1 MVVEH
6 LEIGRMKKLILL
18 FLIPFFFIIGNVGQ
32 AETIIPDKPTNGIYD
47 PNHYLSENISAEL
60 EKENSNSDTQ
70 IGIYIVDTLDGK
82 SIEEQANEVARS
94 WKIGHSDTNK
104 GALIAIAINDRKF
117 RIETSNELN
126 TILTDSKTQNIL
138 DNSKSYMRNKD
149 YDSAVINIIQQI
161 KNISNNNSVNNENG
175 DMKIDYNGSIIE
187 DNESII
193 KPRKITEFVATLLMG
208 LFLFVVLAVSGSLV
222 LLLDKYEEWNNLKKN
237 KKFSEYDYNGPK
249 KLYPNNPNWINN
261 PSWTEERINE
271 FYKENYTERSQYNY
285 INASKK
291 RYNRKLYPGM
301 KNFIPNESWTEER
314 IETYK
319 NKVAEE
325 KRIKEEKLKKERE
338 ERLKR
343 SRYNYKGR
351 DKLYPKDYGFIE
363 NETWTAIL
371 TKEYLDN
378 SYYNSSSSSHDYSSS
393 SYSSSSDWGGGGFD
407 GGGASGSW

>member
-1 MVVEH
+1 
-6 LEIGRMKKLILL
+6 MKKLILL
-18 FLIPFFFIIGNVGQ
+18 LFIPFFFITGNIVQ
-32 AETIIPDKPTNGIYD
+32 AETTIPDRPANGIYD
-47 PNHYLSENISAEL
+47 PNHYLSENTSAEL
-60 EKENSNSDTQ
+60 EKENSSSDIQ

-82 SIEEQANEVARS
+82 SIEEQANEVARN

-104 GALIAIAINDRKF
+104 GVLIAIAINDRKF

-126 TILTDSKTQNIL
+126 TTLTDSKAKSIL

-149 YDSAVINIIQQI
+149 YDGAIINIIQQI
-161 KNISNNNSVNNENG
+161 KNIENKNSLNNETEIL
-175 DMKIDYNGSIIE
+175 KINEDGSVVK
-187 DNESII
+187 SG
-193 KPRKITEFVATLLMG
+193 KITEFVATLLMG

-291 RYNRKLYPGM
+291 RYNRKLYPAM

-325 KRIKEEKLKKERE
+325 NRIKEEKLKKERE

>member
-1 MVVEH
+1 MAEEH
-6 LEIGRMKKLILL
+6 LEIGNMKKLILL
-18 FLIPFFFIIGNVGQ
+18 FLIPFFFLIGNVVK
-32 AETIIPDKPTNGIYD
+32 AETIIPDKPINGIYD
-47 PNHYLSENISAEL
+47 PNHYLSENTSAEL
-60 EKENSNSDTQ
+60 EKENSNSDIQ

-82 SIEEQANEVARS
+82 SIEEQANEVARN

-126 TILTDSKTQNIL
+126 TTLTDSKAKSIL

-149 YDSAVINIIQQI
+149 YDGAIINIIQQI
-161 KNISNNNSVNNENG
+161 KNIENKNSLNNETEIL
-175 DMKIDYNGSIIE
+175 KINEDGSVVK
-187 DNESII
+187 SG
-193 KPRKITEFVATLLMG
+193 KITEFVATFLMG
-208 LFLFVVLAVSGSLV
+208 LFLFVVLAVSGFLV
-222 LLLDKYEEWNNLKKN
+222 LLLDKYEEWSNLKKN
-237 KKFSEYDYNGPK
+237 KKLSEYDYDGPK
-249 KLYPNNPNWINN
+249 KLYPNNPNWIKNS
-261 PSWTEERINE
+261 SWTEDRINE

-285 INASKK
+285 INSSKK

-314 IETYK
+314 ITEYK

-325 KRIKEEKLKKERE
+325 KRIKEEELKKKRE
-338 ERLKR
+338 DRLKR

-351 DKLYPKDYGFIE
+351 NKLYPGDYDFIE

-371 TKEYLDN
+371 TKEYFDN
-378 SYYNSSSSSHDYSSS
+378 SSYNSNSSSHNYSSSDSSSSS
-393 SYSSSSDWGGGGFD
+393 WAGGGFD

>member
-1 MVVEH
+1 MAEEH
-6 LEIGRMKKLILL
+6 LEIGNMKKLILL
-18 FLIPFFFIIGNVGQ
+18 FLIPFFFVIGNVVK
-32 AETIIPDKPTNGIYD
+32 AETIIPDKPINGIYD
-47 PNHYLSENISAEL
+47 PNHYLSENTSAEL
-60 EKENSNSDTQ
+60 EKENSNSDIQ

-82 SIEEQANEVARS
+82 SIEEQANEVARN

-126 TILTDSKTQNIL
+126 TTLTDSKAKSIL

-149 YDSAVINIIQQI
+149 YNGAIINIIQQI
-161 KNISNNNSVNNENG
+161 KNIENKNSLNNETEIL
-175 DMKIDYNGSIIE
+175 KINEDGSVVK
-187 DNESII
+187 SG
-193 KPRKITEFVATLLMG
+193 KITEFVATLLMG

-325 KRIKEEKLKKERE
+325 NRIKEEKLKKERE
-338 ERLKR
+338 DRLKR

-351 DKLYPKDYGFIE
+351 NKLYPGDYNFIE

-371 TKEYLDN
+371 TKEYFDN
-378 SYYNSSSSSHDYSSS
+378 SSYNSNSSSHNYSSSDSSSSS
-393 SYSSSSDWGGGGFD
+393 WGGGGFD

>member
-6 LEIGRMKKLILL
+6 LEIGNMKKLILL
-18 FLIPFFFIIGNVGQ
+18 FLIPFFFITGNLVQ
-32 AETIIPDKPTNGIYD
+32 AETIIPDKPINGIYD
-47 PNHYLSENISAEL
+47 PNHYLSENTSAEL
-60 EKENSNSDTQ
+60 EKENTNSDIQ

-82 SIEEQANEVARS
+82 SIEEQANEVARN

-126 TILTDSKTQNIL
+126 TTLTDSKAKRIL

-149 YDSAVINIIQQI
+149 YDGAIINIIQQI
-161 KNISNNNSVNNENG
+161 KNIENENSLNNETEIL
-175 DMKIDYNGSIIE
+175 KINEDGSVVK
-187 DNESII
+187 SG
-193 KPRKITEFVATLLMG
+193 KVTEFVATLLMG

-261 PSWTEERINE
+261 QSWTEERINE

-338 ERLKR
+338 DRLKR

-351 DKLYPKDYGFIE
+351 NKLYPGDYGFIE

-371 TKEYLDN
+371 TKEYFDD
-378 SYYNSSSSSHDYSSS
+378 SSYNSNPSSYDSSS
-393 SYSSSSDWGGGGFD
+393 SYSSSSSWDGGGFD

>member
-1 MVVEH
+1 MNLFTKNRKV
-6 LEIGRMKKLILL
+6 RKMKKLILL
-18 FLIPFFFIIGNVGQ
+18 LFIPFFFITGNVIH
-32 AETIIPDKPTNGIYD
+32 AETTIPDRPINGIYD
-47 PNHYLSENISAEL
+47 PNHYLSENTSVEL
-60 EKENSNSDTQ
+60 EKENANSDIQ
-70 IGIYIVDTLDGK
+70 IGIYIIDTLDGK
-82 SIEEQANEVARS
+82 SIEEQANEVARN
-94 WKIGHSDTNK
+94 WKIGHSDSNK

-126 TILTDSKTQNIL
+126 TILTDSKAKRIL

-149 YDSAVINIIQQI
+149 YDGAIINIIQQI
-161 KNISNNNSVNNENG
+161 KNIENKNSLNNETEIL
-175 DMKIDYNGSIIE
+175 KINEDGSVVK
-187 DNESII
+187 SG
-193 KPRKITEFVATLLMG
+193 KITEFVATLLMG
-208 LFLFVVLAVSGSLV
+208 LFLFVVLAVSGLSVSLY
-222 LLLDKYEEWNNLKKN
+222 DKYEKWSNLKKD

-325 KRIKEEKLKKERE
+325 NRIKEEKLKKERE

-363 NETWTAIL
+363 NETWIAIL

-378 SYYNSSSSSHDYSSS
+378 SYYNSSSSSHNYSSS

>member
-1 MVVEH
+1 MAEEH
-6 LEIGRMKKLILL
+6 LEIGNMKKLILL
-18 FLIPFFFIIGNVGQ
+18 FLIPFFFVIGNVVK
-32 AETIIPDKPTNGIYD
+32 AETIIPDKPINGIYD
-47 PNHYLSENISAEL
+47 PNHYLSENTSAEL
-60 EKENSNSDTQ
+60 EKENSNSDIQ

-82 SIEEQANEVARS
+82 SIEEQANEVARN

-126 TILTDSKTQNIL
+126 TTLTDSKAKSIL

-149 YDSAVINIIQQI
+149 YNGAIINIIQQI
-161 KNISNNNSVNNENG
+161 KNIENKNSLNNETEIL
-175 DMKIDYNGSIIE
+175 KINEDGSVVK
-187 DNESII
+187 SG
-193 KPRKITEFVATLLMG
+193 KITEFVATLLMG
-208 LFLFVVLAVSGSLV
+208 LFLFVVLAISGSLV

-237 KKFSEYDYNGPK
+237 KKFSEYDYNGSK
-249 KLYPNNPNWINN
+249 KLYPNNPNWIKN

-301 KNFIPNESWTEER
+301 KNFILNESWTEER
-314 IETYK
+314 IEAYK

-378 SYYNSSSSSHDYSSS
+378 SYYNSNSSSHDYSSS
-393 SYSSSSDWGGGGFD
+393 SYSSSSDWSGGGFD
-407 GGGASGSW
+407 GGGASGGW

>member
-18 FLIPFFFIIGNVGQ
+18 FLIPFFFITGNVIQ
-32 AETIIPDKPTNGIYD
+32 AETTIPDRPINGIYD
-47 PNHYLSENISAEL
+47 PNHYLSENTNIEL
-60 EKENSNSDTQ
+60 AKANTNSDTQ
-70 IGIYIVDTLDGK
+70 IGVYIVDTLDGK

-94 WKIGHSDTNK
+94 WKIGYSDTNK

-117 RIETSNELN
+117 RIETSNKLS
-126 TILTDSKTQNIL
+126 TILTDSKAQNIL

-161 KNISNNNSVNNENG
+161 KDIENNNSLNNE
-175 DMKIDYNGSIIE
+175 KIDYNGSVIE

-193 KPRKITEFVATLLMG
+193 KPKKITEFVATLLMG
-208 LFLFVVLAVSGSLV
+208 LFLFIVLVVSGISVSLY
-222 LLLDKYEEWNNLKKN
+222 DKYEEWSNLKKN

-338 ERLKR
+338 DRLKR

-351 DKLYPKDYGFIE
+351 NKLYPGDYGFIE

-371 TKEYLDN
+371 TKEYFDN
-378 SYYNSSSSSHDYSSS
+378 SSYNSSSSSYDSS
-393 SYSSSSDWGGGGFD
+393 SYSSSSSWDGGGFD

>member
-6 LEIGRMKKLILL
+6 LEIGNMKKLILL
-18 FLIPFFFIIGNVGQ
+18 FLIPFFFITGNLVQ
-32 AETIIPDKPTNGIYD
+32 AETIIPDKPINGIYD
-47 PNHYLSENISAEL
+47 PNHYLSENTSAEL
-60 EKENSNSDTQ
+60 EKENTNSDIQ

-82 SIEEQANEVARS
+82 SIEEQANEVARN

-104 GALIAIAINDRKF
+104 GALIVIAINDRKF
-117 RIETSNELN
+117 RIETSNKLN
-126 TILTDSKTQNIL
+126 TTLTDSKSKSIL

-149 YDSAVINIIQQI
+149 YDGAIINIIQQI
-161 KNISNNNSVNNENG
+161 KNIENENSLNNETEIL
-175 DMKIDYNGSIIE
+175 KINEDGSVVK
-187 DNESII
+187 SG
-193 KPRKITEFVATLLMG
+193 KVTEFVATLLMG

-261 PSWTEERINE
+261 QSWTEERINE

-338 ERLKR
+338 DRLKR

-351 DKLYPKDYGFIE
+351 NKLYPGDYGFIE

-371 TKEYLDN
+371 TKEYFDD
-378 SYYNSSSSSHDYSSS
+378 SSYNSNPSSYDSSS
-393 SYSSSSDWGGGGFD
+393 SYSSSSSWDGGGFD

>member
-1 MVVEH
+1 MAEEH
-6 LEIGRMKKLILL
+6 LEIGNMKKLILL
-18 FLIPFFFIIGNVGQ
+18 FLIPFFFVIGNVVK
-32 AETIIPDKPTNGIYD
+32 AETIIPDKPINGIYD
-47 PNHYLSENISAEL
+47 PNHYLSENTSAEL
-60 EKENSNSDTQ
+60 EKENSNSDIQ

-82 SIEEQANEVARS
+82 SIEEQANEVARN

-126 TILTDSKTQNIL
+126 TTLTDSKAKSIL

-149 YDSAVINIIQQI
+149 YDGAIINIIQQI
-161 KNISNNNSVNNENG
+161 KNIENKNSLNNETEIL
-175 DMKIDYNGSIIE
+175 KINEDGSIVKSGE
-187 DNESII
+187 
-193 KPRKITEFVATLLMG
+193 ITEFVATLLIG

-222 LLLDKYEEWNNLKKN
+222 LLLDKYEEWSNSKKN
-237 KKFSEYDYNGPK
+237 KKLSEYDYNGPK

-285 INASKK
+285 INSSKK

-314 IETYK
+314 ITTYK

-325 KRIKEEKLKKERE
+325 NRMKQEKIKKERE
-338 ERLKR
+338 DRLKR

-351 DKLYPKDYGFIE
+351 NKLYPGDYNFIE

-371 TKEYLDN
+371 TKEYFDN
-378 SYYNSSSSSHDYSSS
+378 SSYNSNSSSHNYSSSDSSSSS
-393 SYSSSSDWGGGGFD
+393 WGGGGFD
-407 GGGASGSW
+407 GGGASGGW

>member
-1 MVVEH
+1 MAVEH
-6 LEIGRMKKLILL
+6 LEIGKMKKLILL
-18 FLIPFFFIIGNVGQ
+18 FLIPFFFIVGNVGQ
-32 AETIIPDKPTNGIYD
+32 AETIIPDKPINGIYD
-47 PNHYLSENISAEL
+47 PNHYLSENTNIEL
-60 EKENSNSDTQ
+60 AKSNTNSDTQ

-82 SIEEQANEVARS
+82 SIEEQANGVARS

-117 RIETSNELN
+117 RIETSNKLS
-126 TILTDSKTQNIL
+126 TILTDSKAQNIL

-149 YDSAVINIIQQI
+149 YDSAVINIIKQI
-161 KNISNNNSVNNENG
+161 KDIENNNSLNNE
-175 DMKIDYNGSIIE
+175 KIDYNGSVIE
-187 DNESII
+187 DNESVI
-193 KPRKITEFVATLLMG
+193 KPKKITEFVATLLMG
-208 LFLFVVLAVSGSLV
+208 LFLFIVLVVSGISVSLY
-222 LLLDKYEEWNNLKKN
+222 DKYEEWSNLKKN

-271 FYKENYTERSQYNY
+271 FYKENYIERSQYNY

-325 KRIKEEKLKKERE
+325 NRIKEEKLKKERE

-351 DKLYPKDYGFIE
+351 NKLYPGDYGFIE

-371 TKEYLDN
+371 TKEYFDN
-378 SYYNSSSSSHDYSSS
+378 SSYNSNSSSYDSSS
-393 SYSSSSDWGGGGFD
+393 SYSSSSSWDGGGFD
-407 GGGASGSW
+407 GGGASGGW

>member
-1 MVVEH
+1 MAEEH
-6 LEIGRMKKLILL
+6 LEIGNMKKLILL
-18 FLIPFFFIIGNVGQ
+18 FLIPFFFVIGNVVK
-32 AETIIPDKPTNGIYD
+32 AETIIPDKPINGIYD
-47 PNHYLSENISAEL
+47 PNHYLSENTSAEL
-60 EKENSNSDTQ
+60 EKENSNSDIQ

-82 SIEEQANEVARS
+82 SIEEQANEVARN

-126 TILTDSKTQNIL
+126 TTLTDSKAKSIL

-149 YDSAVINIIQQI
+149 YDGAIINIIQQI
-161 KNISNNNSVNNENG
+161 KNIENKNSLNNETEIL
-175 DMKIDYNGSIIE
+175 KINEDGSIVKSGE
-187 DNESII
+187 
-193 KPRKITEFVATLLMG
+193 ITEFVATLLIG

-222 LLLDKYEEWNNLKKN
+222 LLLDKYEEWSNLKKN
-237 KKFSEYDYNGPK
+237 KKLSEYDYDGPK
-249 KLYPNNPNWINN
+249 KLYPNNPNWIKNS
-261 PSWTEERINE
+261 SWTEDRINE

>member
-6 LEIGRMKKLILL
+6 LEIGKMKKLILL
-18 FLIPFFFIIGNVGQ
+18 FLIPFFFITGNLVQ
-32 AETIIPDKPTNGIYD
+32 AETIIPDKPINGIYD
-47 PNHYLSENISAEL
+47 PNHYLSENTNIEL
-60 EKENSNSDTQ
+60 AKANTNSDTQ
-70 IGIYIVDTLDGK
+70 IGIYIVDTLYGK
-82 SIEEQANEVARS
+82 SIEEQANEVAKS
-94 WKIGHSDTNK
+94 WKIGFSDTNK

-117 RIETSNELN
+117 RIETSNKLS
-126 TILTDSKTQNIL
+126 TILTDSKAQNIL

-149 YDSAVINIIQQI
+149 YDSAVINIIKQI
-161 KNISNNNSVNNENG
+161 KDIENNNSLNNE
-175 DMKIDYNGSIIE
+175 KIDYNGSVIE
-187 DNESII
+187 DNESVI
-193 KPRKITEFVATLLMG
+193 KPKKITEFVATLLMG
-208 LFLFVVLAVSGSLV
+208 LFLFIVLVISGISVSLY
-222 LLLDKYEEWNNLKKN
+222 DKYEEWSNLKKN

-271 FYKENYTERSQYNY
+271 FYKENYIERSQYNY

-301 KNFIPNESWTEER
+301 KNFILNESWTEER

-325 KRIKEEKLKKERE
+325 KRIKEEKLKKKRE
-338 ERLKR
+338 DRLKR

-351 DKLYPKDYGFIE
+351 NKLYPGDYDFIE

-371 TKEYLDN
+371 TKEYFDN
-378 SYYNSSSSSHDYSSS
+378 SSYNSNSSSHNYSSSDSSSSSWD
-393 SYSSSSDWGGGGFD
+393 GGGFD
-407 GGGASGSW
+407 GGGASGGW

>member
-1 MVVEH
+1 MAVEH
-6 LEIGRMKKLILL
+6 LEIGNMKKLILL
-18 FLIPFFFIIGNVGQ
+18 FLIPFFFIVGNVGQ
-32 AETIIPDKPTNGIYD
+32 AETIIPDKPINGIYD
-47 PNHYLSENISAEL
+47 PNHYLSEDTNVEL
-60 EKENSNSDTQ
+60 AKANTNSDTQ

-82 SIEEQANEVARS
+82 SIEEQANEVARN

-104 GALIAIAINDRKF
+104 GVLIAIAINDRKF

-126 TILTDSKTQNIL
+126 TTLTDSKAKSIL

-149 YDSAVINIIQQI
+149 YDGAIINIIQQI
-161 KNISNNNSVNNENG
+161 KNIENKNSLNNETEIL
-175 DMKIDYNGSIIE
+175 KINEDGSVVK
-187 DNESII
+187 SG
-193 KPRKITEFVATLLMG
+193 KITEFVATLLMG

-325 KRIKEEKLKKERE
+325 NRIKEEKLKKERE

>member
-1 MVVEH
+1 MAEEH
-6 LEIGRMKKLILL
+6 LEIGNMKKLILL
-18 FLIPFFFIIGNVGQ
+18 FLIPFFFVIGNVVK
-32 AETIIPDKPTNGIYD
+32 AETIIPDKPINGIYD
-47 PNHYLSENISAEL
+47 PNHYLSENTSAEL
-60 EKENSNSDTQ
+60 EKENSNSDIQ

-82 SIEEQANEVARS
+82 SIEEQANEVARN

-126 TILTDSKTQNIL
+126 TTLTDSKAKSIL

-149 YDSAVINIIQQI
+149 YDGAIINIIQQI
-161 KNISNNNSVNNENG
+161 KNIENKNSLNNETEIL
-175 DMKIDYNGSIIE
+175 KINEDGSIVKSVE
-187 DNESII
+187 
-193 KPRKITEFVATLLMG
+193 ITEFVATLLIG

-222 LLLDKYEEWNNLKKN
+222 LLLDKYEEWSNSKKN
-237 KKFSEYDYNGPK
+237 KKLSEYDYNGPK

-285 INASKK
+285 INSSKK

-314 IETYK
+314 ITTYK

-325 KRIKEEKLKKERE
+325 NRMKQEKIKKERE
-338 ERLKR
+338 DRLKR

-351 DKLYPKDYGFIE
+351 NKLYPGDYNFIE

-371 TKEYLDN
+371 TKEYFDN
-378 SYYNSSSSSHDYSSS
+378 SSYNSNSSSHNYSSSDSSSSS
-393 SYSSSSDWGGGGFD
+393 WGGGGFD
-407 GGGASGSW
+407 GGGASGGW

>member
-1 MVVEH
+1 MAVEH
-6 LEIGRMKKLILL
+6 LEIGKMKKLILL
-18 FLIPFFFIIGNVGQ
+18 FLIPFFFIVGNVGQ
-32 AETIIPDKPTNGIYD
+32 AETIIPDKPINGIYD
-47 PNHYLSENISAEL
+47 PNHYLSENTNIEL
-60 EKENSNSDTQ
+60 AKSNTNSDTQ

-82 SIEEQANEVARS
+82 SIEEQANGVARS

-117 RIETSNELN
+117 RIETSNKLS
-126 TILTDSKTQNIL
+126 TILTDSKAQNIL

-149 YDSAVINIIQQI
+149 YDSAVINIIKQI
-161 KNISNNNSVNNENG
+161 KDIENNNSLNNE
-175 DMKIDYNGSIIE
+175 KIDYNGSVIE
-187 DNESII
+187 DNESVI
-193 KPRKITEFVATLLMG
+193 KSKKITEFVETLLMG
-208 LFLFVVLAVSGSLV
+208 LFLFIVLVVSGISVSLY
-222 LLLDKYEEWNNLKKN
+222 DKYEEWSNLKKN

-271 FYKENYTERSQYNY
+271 FYKENYIERSQYNY

-325 KRIKEEKLKKERE
+325 NRIKEEKLKKERE

-351 DKLYPKDYGFIE
+351 NKLYPGDYGFIE

-371 TKEYLDN
+371 TKEYFDN
-378 SYYNSSSSSHDYSSS
+378 SSYNSNSSSYDSSS
-393 SYSSSSDWGGGGFD
+393 SYSSSSSWDGGGFD

>member
-1 MVVEH
+1 MAEEH
-6 LEIGRMKKLILL
+6 LEIGNMKKLILL
-18 FLIPFFFIIGNVGQ
+18 FLIPFFFVIGNVVK
-32 AETIIPDKPTNGIYD
+32 AETIIPDKPINGIYD
-47 PNHYLSENISAEL
+47 PNHYLSENTSAEL
-60 EKENSNSDTQ
+60 EKENSNSDIQ

-82 SIEEQANEVARS
+82 SIEEQANEVARN

-126 TILTDSKTQNIL
+126 TTLSDSKAKSIL

-149 YDSAVINIIQQI
+149 YDGAIINIIQQI
-161 KNISNNNSVNNENG
+161 KNIENKNSLNNETEIL
-175 DMKIDYNGSIIE
+175 KINEDGSVVK
-187 DNESII
+187 SG
-193 KPRKITEFVATLLMG
+193 KITEFVATLLMG

-222 LLLDKYEEWNNLKKN
+222 LLLDKYEEWSNLKKN
-237 KKFSEYDYNGPK
+237 KKLSEYDYNGPK

-285 INASKK
+285 INSSKK

-314 IETYK
+314 ITTYK

-325 KRIKEEKLKKERE
+325 NRMKQEKIKKERE
-338 ERLKR
+338 DRLKR

-351 DKLYPKDYGFIE
+351 NKLYPGDYNFIE

-371 TKEYLDN
+371 TKEYFDN
-378 SYYNSSSSSHDYSSS
+378 SSYNSNSSSHNYSSSDSSSSS
-393 SYSSSSDWGGGGFD
+393 WGGGGFD
-407 GGGASGSW
+407 GGGASGGW

>member
-1 MVVEH
+1 
-6 LEIGRMKKLILL
+6 MKKLILL
-18 FLIPFFFIIGNVGQ
+18 LLIPFFFITGNIVQ
-32 AETIIPDKPTNGIYD
+32 AETTIPDRPINGIYD
-47 PNHYLSENISAEL
+47 PNHYLSENTNIEL
-60 EKENSNSDTQ
+60 AKSNTNSDTQ
-70 IGIYIVDTLDGK
+70 IGVYIVDTLDGK
-82 SIEEQANEVARS
+82 SIEEQANEVARN
-94 WKIGHSDTNK
+94 WKIGFSDTNK

-117 RIETSNELN
+117 RIETSNKLS
-126 TILTDSKTQNIL
+126 TILTDSKAQNIL

-149 YDSAVINIIQQI
+149 YDSAVINIIKQI
-161 KNISNNNSVNNENG
+161 KDIENNNSLNNE
-175 DMKIDYNGSIIE
+175 KIDYNGSVIE
-187 DNESII
+187 DNESVI
-193 KPRKITEFVATLLMG
+193 KSKKITEFVATLLMG
-208 LFLFVVLAVSGSLV
+208 LFLFIVLVVSGISVSLY
-222 LLLDKYEEWNNLKKN
+222 DKYEEWSNLKKN

-271 FYKENYTERSQYNY
+271 FYKENYIERSQYNY

-325 KRIKEEKLKKERE
+325 NRIKEEKLKKERE

-351 DKLYPKDYGFIE
+351 NKLYPGDYGFIE

-371 TKEYLDN
+371 TKEYFDN
-378 SYYNSSSSSHDYSSS
+378 SSYNSNSSSYDSSS
-393 SYSSSSDWGGGGFD
+393 SYSSSSSWDGGGFD
-407 GGGASGSW
+407 GGGASGGW